1 MTIRFNNPYLEALAI
16 GEPLSGKPIYS
27 DIVVKKFRRTLI
39 TLTAAE
45 SVTEI
50 QKING
55 LNFEKLRGDR
65 QGFYSVRVD
74 QKYRLLLT
82 VEGDDLTVA
91 EILTVED
98 LTNNYR

>member
-16 GEPLSGKPIYS
+16 GEPLSSKPIYS
-27 DIVVKKFRRTLI
+27 DIVVKKFRRMLI

-45 SVTEI
+45 SVGEI

-74 QKYRLLLT
+74 QKYRLILT
-82 VEGDDLTVA
+82 LEGEDLAVA

-98 LTNNYR
+98 LTNHYR